1 MDNNYILRSLRYA
14 LNINDATMLKI
25 FALGGY
31 KTNEPDIISL
41 LKKEDDKDLLV
52 CSNDVM
58 RSFLDGLIIHKRGVQ
73 ENKTGSPEKQTA
85 LNNNVILKKIRI
97 ALNFKEDEML
107 ATFKLAGLDVKK
119 PELTAIFRR
128 PDHKNYKECGDQF
141 IRNFLRGLTLKN
153 R

>member
-25 FALGGY
+25 FVLGDH

-41 LKKEDDKDLLV
+41 LKKEEDNGFLL
-52 CSNDVM
+52 CSNEVM
-58 RSFLDGLIIHKRGVQ
+58 RSFLDGLIIYKRGVQ
-73 ENKTGSPEKQTA
+73 ENA

-97 ALNFKEDEML
+97 ALNFREDEML

-141 IRNFLRGLTLKN
+141 IRNFLKGLALKN